1 MCASH
6 APTLPR
12 LLVLFFRLL
21 SIEEVNTADKGESIC
36 NLLFDYDLF
45 VATWRNVSNCRVA
58 SIEEIGELRSI
69 NLWQD
74 LVEWVPESPAGR
86 WLLLLWLL
94 SVCRVSLFCVCV
106 CVGGRGWHWAVG
118 GLVKN
123 IFRLGDERE
132 RKGGPLFW
140 MELRHA
146 CVFYLSSYTH
156 TQRERER
163 DFEWQVSSS

>member
-1 MCASH
+1 
-6 APTLPR
+6 
-12 LLVLFFRLL
+12 
-21 SIEEVNTADKGESIC
+21 VNTADKGESIC

-94 SVCRVSLFCVCV
+94 SVCRVSLFCVCWWK
-106 CVGGRGWHWAVG
+106 R
-118 GLVKN
+118 
-123 IFRLGDERE
+123 
-132 RKGGPLFW
+132 
-140 MELRHA
+140 MT
-146 CVFYLSSYTH
+146 LSC
-156 TQRERER
+156 RR
-163 DFEWQVSSS
+163 SSQKYI